1 MPAAPDK
8 RRSVRRA
15 QVKNM
20 RTGIVRPASEKMM
33 QKEIGSSS
41 FGQKVPPGAGKNK
54 IAGEK

>member
-1 MPAAPDK
+1 
-8 RRSVRRA
+8 
-15 QVKNM
+15 M